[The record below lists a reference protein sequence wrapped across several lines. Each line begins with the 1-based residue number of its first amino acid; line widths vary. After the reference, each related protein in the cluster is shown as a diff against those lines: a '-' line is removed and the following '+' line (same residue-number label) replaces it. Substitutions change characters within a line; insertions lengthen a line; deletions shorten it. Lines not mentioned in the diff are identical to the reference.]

1 MDRFGVLQFNI
12 HDLTP
17 ITPFRCEI
25 IAGVSDCRTR
35 VLATLD
41 HRPPDRTPVFMT
53 LTPQVAERLSDVV
66 GVPHE
71 PPLDSLLS
79 TRISHARLLTH
90 LGNDAVGIAGC
101 APPAALTRVED
112 DGTLVNEWG
121 MRFRSVGLYDEF
133 SEFPLAHATTVRDVE
148 SYSLPD
154 PLAPGRYDAAEATGR
169 EFGGSHVVFGDLEC
183 SMFETAWYLVGLEK
197 LLSDMATN
205 EAYVAVLLDRLVDL
219 STRTGLEL
227 IRRGADVIWAG
238 DDFGTQAGMLMS
250 PAMWRRLFKPRIR
263 GMFEAF
269 RSANPDIKL
278 AWHSCG
284 SIVPIVPDFIEIGL
298 DILNPIQPRAA
309 GMEPRF
315 LKREYGRDLV
325 FFGGLDIQEL
335 LPRGTP
341 QQVKDEV
348 RRLVEILGSGGG
360 YILAPA
366 HNVQDDTPTDNI
378 LAVFEGV
385 RS

>member
-1 MDRFGVLQFNI
+1 MG
-12 HDLTP
+12 
-17 ITPFRCEI
+17 RCEI

-35 VLATLD
+35 VLTTLD
-41 HRPPDRTPVFMT
+41 HRPPDRTPVFVT
-53 LTPQVAERLSDVV
+53 LTPQVAERLADAT

-71 PPLDSLLS
+71 PPIDSLLS

-90 LGNDAVGIAGC
+90 LGNDAVGIAAC
-101 APPAALTRVED
+101 APPDALTRVED

-133 SEFPLAHATTVRDVE
+133 SEFPLAHATTVKDVE
-148 SYSLPD
+148 SYSLLD
-154 PLAPGRYDAAEATGR
+154 PLARGRYDAAEAAVR
-169 EFGGSHVVFGDLEC
+169 EFGASHVVFGDLEC
-183 SMFETAWYLVGLEK
+183 SMFETAWYLVGFEK

-205 EAYVAVLLDRLVDL
+205 EAYVSALLDRLVDL

-250 PAMWRRLFKPRIR
+250 PVMWRRVFKPRIR
-263 GMFEAF
+263 AMFEAF
-269 RSANPDIKL
+269 RDEKPEIKL

-284 SIVPIVPDFIEIGL
+284 SIVPIIPDFIEIGL
-298 DILNPIQPRAA
+298 DILNPIQPRAK
-309 GMEPRF
+309 GMEPHF

-335 LPRGTP
+335 LPRGTVP
-341 QQVKDEV
+341 EVKNEV
-348 RRLVEILGSGGG
+348 RRLVDILGEGGG

-366 HNVQDDTPTDNI
+366 HNVQDDTPTENI
-378 LAVFEGV
+378 LAVFDAV
-385 RS
+385 HAT

>member
-1 MDRFGVLQFNI
+1 MERARRRL
-12 HDLTP
+12 HDLEGQGESP
-17 ITPFRCEI
+17 
-25 IAGVSDCRTR
+25 
-35 VLATLD
+35 TLD
-41 HRPPDRTPVFMT
+41 EVLEGINRRD
-53 LTPQVAERLSDVV
+53 ER
-66 GVPHE
+66 
-71 PPLDSLLS
+71 
-79 TRISHARLLTH
+79 
-90 LGNDAVGIAGC
+90 
-101 APPAALTRVED
+101 
-112 DGTLVNEWG
+112 
-121 MRFRSVGLYDEF
+121 
-133 SEFPLAHATTVRDVE
+133 
-148 SYSLPD
+148 
-154 PLAPGRYDAAEATGR
+154 DAAR
-169 EFGGSHVVFGDLEC
+169 EVGPLRPAPDANHVFTD
-183 SMFETAWYLVGLEK
+183 GL
-197 LLSDMATN
+197 SPGQ
-205 EAYVAVLLDRLVDL
+205 VLDRLVDL

-238 DDFGTQAGMLMS
+238 DDFGTQAGMLMA
-250 PAMWRRLFKPRIR
+250 PAMWRRLFKPRIH

-348 RRLVEILGSGGG
+348 RRLVAILGSGGG